1 MAPKGTAA
9 DKKKANDK
17 VADDKKDKPES
28 GIAEENE
35 LNDEDRELK

>member
-9 DKKKANDK
+9 DKKANDK
-17 VADDKKDKPES
+17 VADNKKDKPES
-28 GIAEENE
+28 GIPEENE